1 MATVQEQYRCIPK
14 KPCDMASKVA
24 VISFIGFFGF
34 FGFFG
39 CQQAKSSGPECRQGE
54 GLSSYGVNGA
64 SLAVGNYALSFVGG
78 VSGDVATVGEYL
90 GQQGIRAVFFASGR
104 DVLDARSTLQRL
116 HDAGQIVGNGLLYGD
131 DAKHPADPATAAR
144 RIDHLISEYVI
155 GDIFLMRLP
164 GAGIDETQIETL
176 NKSGFAKYAGP
187 IRPDIG
193 GPEGVNGSGISLNS
207 CKNSDSSSCVQLILK
222 SMRQVGR
229 GLIEVPTNLP
239 FLITLVRDLVVEAG
253 LAGFSWADVDLIPDL
268 QYRIQRSGGTPGAPI
283 DQGSCNDY

>member
-1 MATVQEQYRCIPK
+1 MPSSV
-14 KPCDMASKVA
+14 ASMFA
-24 VISFIGFFGF
+24 VISVIS
-34 FGFFG
+34 FFG

-64 SLAVGNYALSFVGG
+64 SLGVGNYALSFVGG

-90 GQQGIRAVFFASGR
+90 GQQGIRAVFFVSGK
-104 DVLDARSTLQRL
+104 DALDSRSTLQRL

-131 DAKHPADPATAAR
+131 DAKRPADPATAAR
-144 RIDHLISEYVI
+144 RIDYLISEYVI

-164 GAGIDETQIETL
+164 GAGVDETQIETL

-193 GPEGVNGSGISLNS
+193 GPAGLNESGISSES
-207 CKNSDSSSCVQLILK
+207 CKSSDSSSCVQLILK

-253 LAGFSWADVDLIPDL
+253 LAGFSWSDVDLIPDL
-268 QYRIQRSGGTPGAPI
+268 QYRIQRSGGTPGAAI